1 MKKKRFNLFIFLV
14 SLIAVTSAAMAY
26 SSNRG
31 KAFLPGWMS
40 TPNNPPSLIAGP
52 MKISGQLIQDKIL
65 QGSAGTV
72 NLALTLEADDIIDS
86 NEANFRNVDMVIVL
100 DRSGS
105 MKGRKIKNAQQ
116 AVLNLLSALSSKDR
130 FALITYSD
138 GVRQV
143 SNLRNVSDVNRK
155 QLEALIHGVRAGGG
169 TNLGAGLQTGINVL
183 LSANQNGNS
192 GKVILISDGL
202 ANKGITSPRV
212 LGNIAGIAVEK
223 EFAVST
229 VGVGI
234 DFNELLMT
242 KIADKGVGNYYYLKN
257 PGAFAEVF
265 QKEFFYTQTTA
276 VNGVSVH
283 LSFPNGI
290 SLIHAAGYPI
300 TVQNNHAV
308 FHPGNLRSNQTRK
321 LFLTLKVPSERVG
334 EFTIG
339 RIKVRYL
346 YNGTPFE
353 ASLEEA
359 FKIVCVKDQR
369 KVLSSIDKSAWT
381 QKVIQEDYNR
391 LKQEVAGDIKAGEK
405 GNALRRITNYYKEKA
420 SINKT
425 VASEEVNKNLNR
437 DLKELRQ
444 VVKDTFQGAPSVVLQ
459 KQKSNS
465 KALQYEGYSGQRQK

>member
-40 TPNNPPSLIAGP
+40 TPSNPPSLISGP

-65 QGSAGTV
+65 QGSAGMV
-72 NLALTLEADDIIDS
+72 NLALTLKADDIIDS

-105 MKGRKIKNAQQ
+105 MKGRKIKNARQ
-116 AVLNLLSALSSKDR
+116 AALNLLSALSSKDR

-202 ANKGITSPRV
+202 ANKGITSPQV
-212 LGNIAGIAVEK
+212 LGNIAEIAVEK

-242 KIADKGVGNYYYLKN
+242 KIADKGAGNYYYLEN
-257 PGAFAEVF
+257 PGAFSEGSRF
-265 QKEFFYTQTTA
+265 GICITA
-276 VNGVSVH
+276 R
-283 LSFPNGI
+283 
-290 SLIHAAGYPI
+290 SLKRA
-300 TVQNNHAV
+300 
-308 FHPGNLRSNQTRK
+308 
-321 LFLTLKVPSERVG
+321 LKKHS
-334 EFTIG
+334 
-339 RIKVRYL
+339 
-346 YNGTPFE
+346 
-353 ASLEEA
+353 
-359 FKIVCVKDQR
+359 
-369 KVLSSIDKSAWT
+369 
-381 QKVIQEDYNR
+381 R
-391 LKQEVAGDIKAGEK
+391 LPV
-405 GNALRRITNYYKEKA
+405 
-420 SINKT
+420 
-425 VASEEVNKNLNR
+425 
-437 DLKELRQ
+437 
-444 VVKDTFQGAPSVVLQ
+444 
-459 KQKSNS
+459 
-465 KALQYEGYSGQRQK
+465 